1 MTYSRVPQFRS
12 NIAFDGIVAGWPVA
26 ATDWQRAADVQNW
39 IAGRGR
45 QVIPP
50 FRPDHG
56 ALEAPNNTYHYALRI
71 IPSYPALEFR
81 CHVGFRDDIYFATP
95 WTYRTPILVGEGAVS
110 SWDVTTP
117 RAAYN
122 TTTIDATLAVLATAR
137 DVFIDT
143 ISVFELPRAFIE
155 QTALAGGVSIP
166 PLAAGQ
172 PITSAS
178 VESLADA
185 TADDTFG
192 ARVLAFHAV
201 PWATGV
207 SPTKSTEYARASSSS
222 SYAPGPGG
230 NGIAALARK
239 KRVGDTTRTCK
250 AAFFGWC
257 SDGSTTGQARVT
269 SSKHGSSTAVSISG
283 TTPAWGLVSP
293 DVVVDCEDLDA
304 LTGLQGGTFDELTVE
319 FRRTSGS
326 GEVYLASWIVYE

>member
-1 MTYSRVPQFRS
+1 MPLSRVPQFRA
-12 NIAFDGIVAGWPVA
+12 NIAFNGIVAGWPVA

-56 ALEAPNNTYHYALRI
+56 PLEAPNVTYHYALRFT
-71 IPSYPALEFR
+71 PSYPTIEFLG
-81 CHVGFRDDIYFATP
+81 HVGIREDNYVAIPWRYPVPRVFFDGGVSTWDATN
-95 WTYRTPILVGEGAVS
+95 
-110 SWDVTTP
+110 P
-117 RAAYN
+117 RAAYG
-122 TTTIDATLAVLATAR
+122 TTTIDSTLAVVATAR
-137 DVFIDT
+137 DIYVDT
-143 ISVFELPRAFIE
+143 ISVFELPRASIE
-155 QTALAGGVSIP
+155 QTASAGGIAIP

-172 PITSAS
+172 PITADS
-178 VESLADA
+178 VEALFDVL
-185 TADDTFG
+185 ADDTFG
-192 ARVLAFHAV
+192 ARVLACHAV
-201 PWATGV
+201 PWASGS
-207 SPTKSTEYARASSSS
+207 SPTKTTEYVAVSTSST
-222 SYAPGPGG
+222 YVPGPGG

-257 SDGSTTGQARVT
+257 SDGSTVGQARVT

-293 DVVVDCEDLDA
+293 DVVVDCEDLDT

-326 GEVYLASWIVYE
+326 GEVYLASWTVYE